1 MVTFFVGEF
10 MLLSEA
16 NLPQFITKQ
25 YSKYIKLNADARN
38 KRASNVSFIEQ
49 SVYNDEDG
57 AIWLNVKNKD
67 FYTIAAAIITGL
79 VDSNRLDITQDKLLS
94 IFESK
99 TALLEFLKQ
108 NDEAAFNVKHIY
120 DFLQQFMS
128 KGLITVYRGLV
139 IDDNEL
145 SNFIQKDPR
154 IKYNPARILQ
164 YIDNRSKEF
173 TSFTVSY
180 DVAYDYAHPE
190 TYEQDEETG
199 ELVDVDTSDVKF
211 IVFSAKVD
219 NNDVNWAFSA
229 YLAARHGGTHDMELN
244 VNNLKQLKNVKL
256 LDYNL

>member
-1 MVTFFVGEF
+1 
-10 MLLSEA
+10 MLLSESA
-16 NLPQFITKQ
+16 NLPQFIAKQ
-25 YSKYIKLNADARN
+25 SGKFIKLNADART
-38 KRASNVSFIEQ
+38 KRAANVSFLKQ
-49 SVYNDEDG
+49 SIYNDEDG
-57 AIWLNVKNKD
+57 AIWLDVKNKD
-67 FYTIAAAIITGL
+67 FYTIAAAIIDGL
-79 VDSNRLDITQDKLLS
+79 VDTNRLDITQDKLQS

-108 NDEAAFNVKHIY
+108 NAEAAFNVKNIY
-120 DFLQQFMS
+120 GFLKQFMS

-139 IDDNEL
+139 IDEDVL
-145 SNFIQKDPR
+145 SNLVQKDPR

-164 YIDNRSKEF
+164 YFDNRSKEF

-199 ELVDVDTSDVKF
+199 ELVDIDTSDEKF
-211 IVFSAKVD
+211 VVFSAKVD

-244 VNNLKQLKNVKL
+244 INNLKQLKNIKL